1 MLPILL
7 MILKILGIVILAVLG
22 LMAAVLFLVFLV
34 PVRYGVSGSYYG
46 KPRGTVKITWLLHAL
61 SVKVTYEDGLDV
73 TARVLG
79 KRVFQRKEE
88 GAKVKEELE
97 EDLKDTAGKVMDLAE
112 EGLGVDFV
120 ETADE
125 GDAERMGDGPRG
137 DEEEGQER
145 TEAGRAETAGLQ
157 RSEAGEDEAAGL
169 QRSEAGGDE
178 AAGRQRTEAGEA
190 ETAGRQSSEAG
201 EDEKTRRQRTE
212 AGGEEEAVGDQET
225 RQRMSEGGAGE
236 EDIGEKRGRSG
247 QRAEMFCGDILTADL
262 REDGGTTQE
271 CPDQGRQGEGEEK
284 DRENGEDGAGR
295 KRKRC
300 RRGGRSKKKCKRDT
314 ERSRGNDGK
323 KGMSDDGFFD
333 IEDQE
338 EDRKSPEGGLTG
350 KAKRAAESVKTAW
363 SRMEEYKEK
372 ALSFWNDEQNHKT
385 IKVILRQ
392 IKAIIRHIIPRK
404 VRGKAVFGFD
414 DPGTT
419 GKVLSGLSVVYA
431 WYGDKFEIV
440 PVFDRQILEVEGSLK
455 GRVQAGALLA
465 RCVRVLLDKNFRRLL
480 WGFLKNGGK

>member
-1 MLPILL
+1 
-7 MILKILGIVILAVLG
+7 
-22 LMAAVLFLVFLV
+22 
-34 PVRYGVSGSYYG
+34 
-46 KPRGTVKITWLLHAL
+46 
-61 SVKVTYEDGLDV
+61 
-73 TARVLG
+73 
-79 KRVFQRKEE
+79 
-88 GAKVKEELE
+88 
-97 EDLKDTAGKVMDLAE
+97 
-112 EGLGVDFV
+112 
-120 ETADE
+120 
-125 GDAERMGDGPRG
+125 
-137 DEEEGQER
+137 
-145 TEAGRAETAGLQ
+145 
-157 RSEAGEDEAAGL
+157 
-169 QRSEAGGDE
+169 
-178 AAGRQRTEAGEA
+178 
-190 ETAGRQSSEAG
+190 
-201 EDEKTRRQRTE
+201 
-212 AGGEEEAVGDQET
+212 
-225 RQRMSEGGAGE
+225 MSEGGAGE

>member
-169 QRSEAGGDE
+169 QRSEAGGAE
-178 AAGRQRTEAGEA
+178 TAGRQSSEAGEA
-190 ETAGRQSSEAG
+190 EAAGRQSSEAG

>member
-157 RSEAGEDEAAGL
+157 R
-169 QRSEAGGDE
+169 
-178 AAGRQRTEAGEA
+178 
-190 ETAGRQSSEAG
+190 SEAG

>member
-145 TEAGRAETAGLQ
+145 TEAGRAET
-157 RSEAGEDEAAGL
+157 AGL